1 MIKLSE
7 SERKEIQQL
16 VEKRGIRRLLHFTRV
31 ENLAS
36 IFEKGLVPQNDISV
50 TRKLNNTV
58 DGNKDCVCLSISH
71 PSKMFFPMRKDDPPD
86 SNWCVIVLKPEVM
99 WERTCR
105 FTAINAVSNILK
117 NQKDETF
124 YGADALENMFDETVT
139 NPKGE
144 IENRADY
151 LRDNMVT
158 NPQAEIRVHGEIEP
172 DYFTAVH
179 FHKDFDAENLANFS
193 WPQHIQRMR
202 SKWFFNNL
210 NHVMM
215 SSMKE
220 PYLQWLND
228 PSS

>member
-36 IFEKGLVPQNDISV
+36 IFEKNILPQQDLPPDHKV
-50 TRKLNNTV
+50 NNSK

-71 PSKMFFPMRKDDPPD
+71 PSKMFFPMRKKDPPD
-86 SNWCVIVLKPEVM
+86 SNWCVIILKPEVM

-105 FTAINAVSNILK
+105 FTPINAVSNILK
-117 NQKDETF
+117 AQNEQAF
-124 YGADALENMFDETVT
+124 YGADALENMFAETVA
-139 NPKGE
+139 NPKE
-144 IENRADY
+144 EVENRAGY
-151 LRDNMVT
+151 LQDNMVT
-158 NPQAEIRVHGEIEP
+158 NPQAEIRVHGAIES

-179 FHKDFDAENLANFS
+179 FHKDFEDKNLANFS
-193 WPQHIQRMR
+193 WPQHIKIMKNEWFSNTLKYVMTGRM
-202 SKWFFNNL
+202 KGD
-210 NHVMM
+210 
-215 SSMKE
+215 
-220 PYLQWLND
+220 YLKWLND